1 LSGRENISLSSL
13 EGVPGIILIKPLVLV
28 LVLVLVLIVLVVAVL
43 LVVSMGSLATLGMLI
58 VATLFIISII
68 LNTVCP
74 KGSRVHPPVVTS
86 ALYRMYTRNK

>member
-13 EGVPGIILIKPLVLV
+13 EGVPSIILIKPLV

-86 ALYRMYTRNK
+86 ALYRMYTRHK

>member
-13 EGVPGIILIKPLVLV
+13 EGVPSIILIKP